1 MSVLLYKD
9 SEKEKHIS
17 SKKLK
22 YSWELQEHFD
32 FSKIIFLKQKVDR
45 YWTDTLKRSQ
55 YYFMHITF

>member
-9 SEKEKHIS
+9 SEEEKHIS

-32 FSKIIFLKQKVDR
+32 FSKIIFFKTKGWQVLNWHAKE
-45 YWTDTLKRSQ
+45 
-55 YYFMHITF
+55 